1 MQWPGGAA
9 WAGRH
14 MMSSR
19 GWRETS
25 GPGVQRIR
33 KGVAGDRLGR
43 WAVVRPCGAL
53 GSYGRFWKGSD
64 LISFA
69 FAKGHCC
76 TVVKIGRWQSA
87 GKEAKDV
94 NFLNLVVVTEMDK
107 SGPILEIFRR

>member
-1 MQWPGGAA
+1 
-9 WAGRH
+9 
-14 MMSSR
+14 MMSFR

-33 KGVAGDRLGR
+33 KGLAGDRLGR
-43 WAVVRPCGAL
+43 CAVVRPCGAL

-64 LISFA
+64 LISFS

-94 NFLNLVVVTEMDK
+94 NSLNLVVVTEMDK
-107 SGPILEIFRR
+107 SGQILEIFRR